1 MSFYGKYVLPRVLDL
16 AMRGEDLAA
25 VRATLVPRAVGTTLE
40 LGIGSGLNLRHYSPK
55 VTRLYGVDPS
65 LELQKLAR
73 QRAPAR
79 LQVEFL
85 SQSAADPLPL
95 ADRSVDTVVVTWS
108 LCSIPDP
115 AAALRNAR
123 RVLRPGGELIF
134 AEHGLAPDA
143 GVRAWQNRLNTVWGW
158 IGGGC
163 NLNRQIDALIRAAG
177 FQLGELETSYLP
189 GPRPLTYTYRGVAT

>member
-1 MSFYGKYVLPRVLDL
+1 MNPYQKYVLPRIIDV
-16 AMRGEDLAA
+16 AMRGKDIAR
-25 VRATLVPRAVGTTLE
+25 VRAQVVPRAKGTTLE
-40 LGIGSGLNLRHYSPK
+40 LGIGSGLNLRHYSPA

-73 QRAPAR
+73 QRAPEGLA
-79 LQVEFL
+79 LEFL
-85 SQSAADPLPL
+85 AQSAADPLPL

-143 GVRAWQNRLNTVWGW
+143 SVRAWQNRLNTVWGW

-163 NLNRQIDALIRAAG
+163 NLNRRIDALIRAAG
-177 FQLGELETSYLP
+177 FTLGELEASYLP
-189 GPRPLTYTYRGVAT
+189 GPRPFTYTYRGVAT